1 MNKIVSCTSNPTDAR
16 RPLKPSIHAA
26 ELCTSPMQVHL
37 LQMLGNVPRKRLD
50 FSSIWYGLWKT
61 SISLF
66 FFLSWV
72 PYANTMFWNTIA
84 YTHIYTHILICEY
97 FKKGQH
103 PHIYTQKTTNTYIS
117 ETSVGFFLCDQ
128 KAKCNSIHIEVPRVS
143 YSLNFYNW
151 TKSLSG
157 VSLSRHL
164 ELTVLLLI

>member
-1 MNKIVSCTSNPTDAR
+1 MHQSHASSLTSNVGKCPKEETWLFFYMIWALED
-16 RPLKPSIHAA
+16 KY
-26 ELCTSPMQVHL
+26 
-37 LQMLGNVPRKRLD
+37 
-50 FSSIWYGLWKT
+50 FS
-61 SISLF
+61 F